1 MKLYFNHPIS
11 ILHLAKPNPLIYI
24 SLALFLLKETL
35 MRRTKPSGIIC
46 LLITAV
52 IWGSS
57 FVAQSIG
64 MQSIDAFTF
73 TGIRTTLGVIF
84 LLPFTLIINKG
95 FDFSRKTLRAGLIL
109 GIVFSFAQNF
119 QQFAFYYSTS
129 GKIAFITAFY
139 MFFVPLFSVI
149 FLRKKIAVLTWAS
162 ILLGLVGLFLLC
174 IDPSDMTSINM
185 GDILALICAV
195 FYAVQIMLIDK
206 FLEDGVNGIQLSFM
220 QFAVAAVLSVIAMF
234 IFEKPI
240 LADIKTAAPSLLYS
254 GIMSCGIAYT
264 LQIVG
269 QKNASPVVASLLM
282 CLESVFAVITASIIL
297 HENMQPREMAGCLI
311 MFAAIIISQVS
322 ETLSAKKQN
331 PESAGSS

>member
-1 MKLYFNHPIS
+1 
-11 ILHLAKPNPLIYI
+11 
-24 SLALFLLKETL
+24 
-35 MRRTKPSGIIC
+35 MRRTKPSGVIL

-73 TGIRTTLGVIF
+73 TGIRTVLGMLF

-95 FDFSRKTLRAGLIL
+95 FDFSKKTLRKGLIL
-109 GIVFSFAQNF
+109 GIVFSIAQNF

-129 GKIAFITAFY
+129 GKIAFVTSFY
-139 MFFVPLFSVI
+139 MFFVSLFSVI
-149 FLRKKIAVLTWAS
+149 FLKKKIAVLTWLS
-162 ILLGLVGLFLLC
+162 ILMGLVGLFFLC
-174 IDPSDMTSINM
+174 INPEDVTNINL

-206 FLEDGVNGIQLSFM
+206 FLEEGTSGVQLSFM
-220 QFAVAAVLSVIAMF
+220 EFFVAGVISVIAMF
-234 IFEKPI
+234 IFEQPN
-240 LADIKTAAPSLLYS
+240 LTDIKTAAPSLLYS

-282 CLESVFAVITASIIL
+282 CLESVFAVITAAIFLHEGMLPREIIGCVVMFSAIIL
-297 HENMQPREMAGCLI
+297 
-311 MFAAIIISQVS
+311 SQVS
-322 ETLSAKKQN
+322 ESLSAKKQN
-331 PESAGSS
+331 PESVKTS

>member
-1 MKLYFNHPIS
+1 
-11 ILHLAKPNPLIYI
+11 
-24 SLALFLLKETL
+24 
-35 MRRTKPSGIIC
+35 MRRTKPSGVIL

-73 TGIRTTLGVIF
+73 TGIRTVLGMLF

-95 FDFSRKTLRAGLIL
+95 FDFSKKTLRKGLIL
-109 GIVFSFAQNF
+109 GIVFSIAQNF

-129 GKIAFITAFY
+129 GKIAFVTSFY
-139 MFFVPLFSVI
+139 MFFVSLFSVI
-149 FLRKKIAVLTWAS
+149 FLKKKIAVLTWLS
-162 ILLGLVGLFLLC
+162 ILMGLVGLFFLC
-174 IDPSDMTSINM
+174 INPEDVTNINL

-206 FLEDGVNGIQLSFM
+206 FLEEGTSGVQLSFM
-220 QFAVAAVLSVIAMF
+220 EFFVAGVISVIAMF
-234 IFEKPI
+234 NFEQPN
-240 LADIKTAAPSLLYS
+240 LTDIKTAAPSLLYS

-282 CLESVFAVITASIIL
+282 CLESVFAVITAAIFLHEGMLPREIIGCVVMFSAIIL
-297 HENMQPREMAGCLI
+297 
-311 MFAAIIISQVS
+311 SQVS
-322 ETLSAKKQN
+322 ESLSAKKQN
-331 PESAGSS
+331 PESVKTS

>member
-1 MKLYFNHPIS
+1 
-11 ILHLAKPNPLIYI
+11 
-24 SLALFLLKETL
+24 
-35 MRRTKPSGIIC
+35 MRRTKPLGIVL
-46 LLITAV
+46 LLITAI

-64 MQSIDAFTF
+64 MESVDAFTF
-73 TGIRTTLGVIF
+73 TGIRTALGMLF

-95 FDFSRKTLRAGLIL
+95 FDFRKSTLKKGLIL
-109 GIVFSFAQNF
+109 GIVFSIAQNF

-149 FLRKKIAVLTWAS
+149 FLKKKIAVLTWLS
-162 ILLGLVGLFLLC
+162 ILLGLLGLFLLC
-174 IDPSDMTSINM
+174 LDPKDLTNINM

-206 FLEDGVNGIQLSFM
+206 FTEEDISGVQLSFM
-220 QFAVAAVLSVIAMF
+220 QFFVAAIISIIAMF
-234 IFEKPI
+234 IFEQPN

-269 QKNASPVVASLLM
+269 QKHASPVVASLLM
-282 CLESVFAVITASIIL
+282 CLESVFAVIAAAIVL
-297 HENMQPREMAGCLI
+297 HEGMLPREAAGCLI
-311 MFAAIIISQVS
+311 MFAAIILSQVS
-322 ETLSAKKQN
+322 ESLASKHQN
-331 PESAGSS
+331 QVS

>member
-1 MKLYFNHPIS
+1 
-11 ILHLAKPNPLIYI
+11 
-24 SLALFLLKETL
+24 
-35 MRRTKPSGIIC
+35 MRRTKPIGIIF
-46 LLITAV
+46 LLITAI

-73 TGIRTTLGVIF
+73 TGIRTTLGVLF

-95 FDFSRKTLRAGLIL
+95 FDHSKNTLKAGLIL
-109 GIVFSFAQNF
+109 GVVFSFAQNF

-149 FLRKKIAVLTWAS
+149 FLKRKIAVLTWLS
-162 ILLGLVGLFLLC
+162 ILIGLAGLFLLC
-174 IDPSDMTSINM
+174 INPTELTSVNL

-206 FLEDGVNGIQLSFM
+206 FLGEGVNGIQLSFM
-220 QFAVAAVLSVIAMF
+220 QFTVAAVLSLAAMF
-234 IFEKPI
+234 IFEQPN

-264 LQIVG
+264 LQIMG
-269 QKNASPVVASLLM
+269 QKYSSPVVASLLM
-282 CLESVFAVITASIIL
+282 CLESVFAVIAAAIIL
-297 HENMQPREMAGCLI
+297 HEGMSVREAIGCVI
-311 MFAAIIISQVS
+311 MFAAIILSQLS
-322 ETLSAKKQN
+322 ESLSAKKRNQAS
-331 PESAGSS
+331 EASS

>member
-1 MKLYFNHPIS
+1 
-11 ILHLAKPNPLIYI
+11 
-24 SLALFLLKETL
+24 
-35 MRRTKPSGIIC
+35 MRRTKPLGIVL
-46 LLITAV
+46 LLITAI

-64 MQSIDAFTF
+64 MESVDAFTF
-73 TGIRTTLGVIF
+73 TGIRTTLGMLF

-95 FDFSRKTLRAGLIL
+95 FDFRKSTLKKGLIL
-109 GIVFSFAQNF
+109 GIVFSIAQNF

-149 FLRKKIAVLTWAS
+149 FLKKKIAVLTWLS
-162 ILLGLVGLFLLC
+162 IIIGLLGLFLLC
-174 IDPSDMTSINM
+174 INPQDLTNINM
-185 GDILALICAV
+185 GDVLALICAV

-206 FLEDGVNGIQLSFM
+206 FMEENISGVQLSFM
-220 QFAVAAVLSVIAMF
+220 QFFVAAIISIIAMF
-234 IFEKPI
+234 IFEQPN

-269 QKNASPVVASLLM
+269 QKHASPVVASLLM
-282 CLESVFAVITASIIL
+282 CLESVFAVIAAAIVL
-297 HENMQPREMAGCLI
+297 HEGMSPREAAGCLI
-311 MFAAIIISQVS
+311 MFAAIILSQVS
-322 ETLSAKKQN
+322 ETLSAKKRCPT
-331 PESAGSS
+331 PEAHT

>member
-1 MKLYFNHPIS
+1 
-11 ILHLAKPNPLIYI
+11 
-24 SLALFLLKETL
+24 
-35 MRRTKPSGIIC
+35 MRRTKPSGVIL

-73 TGIRTTLGVIF
+73 TGIRTVLGMLF

-95 FDFSRKTLRAGLIL
+95 FDFSKKTLRKGLIL
-109 GIVFSFAQNF
+109 GIVFSIAQNF

-129 GKIAFITAFY
+129 GKIAFVTSFY
-139 MFFVPLFSVI
+139 MFFVSLFSVI
-149 FLRKKIAVLTWAS
+149 FLKKKIAVLTWLS
-162 ILLGLVGLFLLC
+162 ILMGLVGLFFLC
-174 IDPSDMTSINM
+174 INPEDVTNINL

-206 FLEDGVNGIQLSFM
+206 FLEEGTSGVQLSFM
-220 QFAVAAVLSVIAMF
+220 EFFVAGVISVIAMF
-234 IFEKPI
+234 IFEQPN
-240 LADIKTAAPSLLYS
+240 LTDIKTAAPSLLYS

-282 CLESVFAVITASIIL
+282 CLESVFAVITAAIFLHEGMLPREIIGCVVMFSAIIL
-297 HENMQPREMAGCLI
+297 
-311 MFAAIIISQVS
+311 SQVS
-322 ETLSAKKQN
+322 ESLSAKKQN
-331 PESAGSS
+331 PESAKFS

>member
-1 MKLYFNHPIS
+1 
-11 ILHLAKPNPLIYI
+11 
-24 SLALFLLKETL
+24 
-35 MRRTKPSGIIC
+35 MRRTKPLGIIL
-46 LLITAV
+46 LLITAI

-64 MQSIDAFTF
+64 MKSVDAFTF
-73 TGIRTTLGVIF
+73 TGIRTTLGMLF

-95 FDFSRKTLRAGLIL
+95 FDFRKSTLKKGLIL
-109 GIVFSFAQNF
+109 GIVFSIAQNF

-149 FLRKKIAVLTWAS
+149 FLKKKIAVLTWLS
-162 ILLGLVGLFLLC
+162 IIIGLLGLFLLC
-174 IDPSDMTSINM
+174 INPQDLTNINM
-185 GDILALICAV
+185 GDVLALICAV

-206 FLEDGVNGIQLSFM
+206 FMEENISGVQLSFM
-220 QFAVAAVLSVIAMF
+220 QFFVAAIISIIAMF
-234 IFEKPI
+234 IFEQPN

-269 QKNASPVVASLLM
+269 QKHASPVVASLLM
-282 CLESVFAVITASIIL
+282 CLESVFAVIAAAIVL
-297 HENMQPREMAGCLI
+297 HEGMSPREAAGCLI
-311 MFAAIIISQVS
+311 MFAAIILSQVS
-322 ETLSAKKQN
+322 ESLASKHQN
-331 PESAGSS
+331 QVS

>member
-1 MKLYFNHPIS
+1 MRKTRPQGV
-11 ILHLAKPNPLIYI
+11 IL
-24 SLALFLLKETL
+24 
-35 MRRTKPSGIIC
+35 
-46 LLITAV
+46 LLITAI

-73 TGIRTTLGVIF
+73 TGIRTTLGMLF

-95 FDFSRKTLRAGLIL
+95 FDLSKATLKKGLIL

-139 MFFVPLFSVI
+139 MFFVPLFSVM
-149 FLRKKIAVLTWAS
+149 FLKKKIAALTWIS
-162 ILLGLVGLFLLC
+162 IFIGLIGLFLLC
-174 IDPSDMTSINM
+174 INPAELTNINM

-206 FLEDGVNGIQLSFM
+206 FVEDGKTSGVQLSFM
-220 QFAVAAVLSVIAMF
+220 QFFVAAVISIVAMF
-234 IFEKPI
+234 IFEHPVI
-240 LADIKTAAPSLLYS
+240 ADIKTAAPSLLYS

-269 QKNASPVVASLLM
+269 QKHASPVVASLLM
-282 CLESVFAVITASIIL
+282 CLESVFAVIA
-297 HENMQPREMAGCLI
+297 
-311 MFAAIIISQVS
+311 AAIILKEGLLPRELAGCIVMFSAIILSQVS
-322 ETLSAKKQN
+322 ETLSAKKRNQ
-331 PESAGSS
+331 ESAKLS

>member
-1 MKLYFNHPIS
+1 
-11 ILHLAKPNPLIYI
+11 
-24 SLALFLLKETL
+24 
-35 MRRTKPSGIIC
+35 MRRTKPLGIVL
-46 LLITAV
+46 LLITAI

-64 MQSIDAFTF
+64 MRSIDAFTF
-73 TGIRTTLGVIF
+73 TGIRTTLGMLF

-95 FDFSRKTLRAGLIL
+95 FDFRKATLRKGLIL
-109 GIVFSFAQNF
+109 GIVFSIAQNF

-149 FLRKKIAVLTWAS
+149 FLKKKIAVLTWLS
-162 ILLGLVGLFLLC
+162 ILMGLVGLFFLC
-174 IDPSDMTSINM
+174 INPSDLTSINL

-206 FLEDGVNGIQLSFM
+206 FLDDGVSGVQLSFM
-220 QFAVAAVLSVIAMF
+220 QFFVAAIISIVAMF
-234 IFEKPI
+234 IFEKPV

-269 QKNASPVVASLLM
+269 QKHASPVVASLLM
-282 CLESVFAVITASIIL
+282 CLESVFAVITAAIFLHEGMSLLEAAGCVIMFVAIIL
-297 HENMQPREMAGCLI
+297 
-311 MFAAIIISQVS
+311 SQVS
-322 ETLSAKKQN
+322 ESFSAKNQN
-331 PESAGSS
+331 QESAEQT

>member
-1 MKLYFNHPIS
+1 
-11 ILHLAKPNPLIYI
+11 
-24 SLALFLLKETL
+24 
-35 MRRTKPSGIIC
+35 MRRTKPIGIIF
-46 LLITAV
+46 LLITAI

-73 TGIRTTLGVIF
+73 TGIRTTLGVLF

-95 FDFSRKTLRAGLIL
+95 FDHSKKTLISGLIL
-109 GIVFSFAQNF
+109 GVVFSFAQNF

-149 FLRKKIAVLTWAS
+149 FLKRKIAALTWLS
-162 ILLGLVGLFLLC
+162 ILIGLAGLFLLC
-174 IDPSDMTSINM
+174 INPAELTSVNL

-206 FLEDGVNGIQLSFM
+206 FLGEGVNGIQLSFM
-220 QFAVAAVLSVIAMF
+220 QFTVAAILSLAAMF
-234 IFEKPI
+234 IFEQPN

-264 LQIVG
+264 LQIMG
-269 QKNASPVVASLLM
+269 QKYSSPVVASLLM
-282 CLESVFAVITASIIL
+282 CLESVFAVIAAAIIL
-297 HENMQPREMAGCLI
+297 HEGMSVREAIGCVI
-311 MFAAIIISQVS
+311 MFAAIILSQLS
-322 ETLSAKKQN
+322 ESLSAKKRNQAS
-331 PESAGSS
+331 EVSS